1 MLAHGYKVIVNFKDG
16 SVAEYEYSKEKVA
29 DSVVR
34 SLSKEKA
41 VASVNKE
48 EF

>member
-1 MLAHGYKVIVNFKDG
+1 MAHGYMVIVNFKDG
-16 SVAEYEYSKEKVA
+16 SVYSYSYRSEKVA

-34 SLSKEKA
+34 SLSKAAE
-41 VASVNKE
+41 VVSVVKE